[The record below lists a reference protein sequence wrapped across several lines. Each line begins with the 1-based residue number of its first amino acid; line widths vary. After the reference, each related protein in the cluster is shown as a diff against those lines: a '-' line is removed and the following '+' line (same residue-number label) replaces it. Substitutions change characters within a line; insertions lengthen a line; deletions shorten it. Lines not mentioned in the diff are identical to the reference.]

1 MFHERTVLGL
11 DTAGRHC
18 SVAVVRHG
26 EVVSSWHFNMERGQA
41 ETLFPTI
48 DRALDEAGCSVHDLA
63 AIGVGTGPGSF
74 TGIRFGVA
82 AARGLALALRIPA
95 VGISAFDLVAH
106 GSREP
111 TLAVLEAPNGQ
122 LFAKPCPDGDPV
134 CIESRQLKDRF
145 GSTMPVAGDRSG
157 ELAVSLGTS
166 AFSSP
171 ATAGAAAA
179 LIAAQ
184 RLPWRGPRPEPCY
197 LRPAV
202 LDAARFSA
210 AN

>member
-1 MFHERTVLGL
+1 MFHDRPVLGL

-26 EVVSSWHFNMERGQA
+26 EVLASRHFHMARGQA
-41 ETLFPTI
+41 ETLFPMI
-48 DRALDEAGCSVHDLA
+48 DRTFDEAGCTVHDLA

-74 TGIRFGVA
+74 TGVRFGVA
-82 AARGLALALRIPA
+82 AARGLSLALGIPA
-95 VGISAFDLVAH
+95 VGISAFEIVAH

-111 TLAVLEAPNGQ
+111 TLAILEAPNGL
-122 LFAKPCPDGDPV
+122 LFAMPCPDGDPV

-145 GSTMPVAGDRSG
+145 GSAMPVAGDRSG
-157 ELAVSLGTS
+157 EFAESLGTS
-166 AFSSP
+166 AYASP
-171 ATAGAAAA
+171 AVAGAAAA
-179 LIAAQ
+179 LLAEQ

-202 LDAARFSA
+202 MDAARISA